1 VSNGNRE
8 IERKYLLTALPPRVL
23 TAPVVHIDQGYLPGI
38 RINERV
44 RRSKRDGAV
53 RYYRTIKS
61 GVGIERLEVEE
72 EIDER
77 FFSAVWPLTL
87 GHRVEKRR
95 YEVADGEFVWEVDEF
110 LDRSGLWLAEV
121 ELNAVEQVAPLPGW
135 LAEFV
140 EREVTEEV
148 RYTNYALS
156 Q

>member
-1 VSNGNRE
+1 
-8 IERKYLLTALPPRVL
+8 
-23 TAPVVHIDQGYLPGI
+23 
-38 RINERV
+38 
-44 RRSKRDGAV
+44 
-53 RYYRTIKS
+53 
-61 GVGIERLEVEE
+61 VGIERLEVEE